1 MATLNWLYKSVIKK
15 NNFETLFDTA
25 FKADTDY
32 LLKVKI
38 QILLSLSSFQIHILK
53 LTVFRQV
60 KIGREKK
67 KSGLKKG
74 ASLVN
79 PVYAKLINA
88 MYFFKQILSLL
99 HTVRFQ

>member
-67 KSGLKKG
+67 K
-74 ASLVN
+74 
-79 PVYAKLINA
+79 
-88 MYFFKQILSLL
+88 
-99 HTVRFQ
+99 VRFEERGQPS

>member
-1 MATLNWLYKSVIKK
+1 MKNTLQNDEKELFPINSYKSVIKK

-67 KSGLKKG
+67 K
-74 ASLVN
+74 
-79 PVYAKLINA
+79 
-88 MYFFKQILSLL
+88 
-99 HTVRFQ
+99 VRFEERGQPS